1 MGWPGWRAGWCMG
14 ISHSEQVYPPP
25 AVWSVNA
32 IRPLVQLASLRDTTR
47 LLPSLPVQVQL
58 ISLPQRAGQSG
69 QCGRRD
75 LEAHHSNGQSPRVAA
90 AVVRSRFVGDC
101 TPEASR
107 SCTWMTSGPRR
118 PVPVPV
124 SLCVDPAHTCC
135 QAPRVPCLTL
145 TKAGSSARSSLGQWL
160 HNSHGR
166 TASESF

>member
-1 MGWPGWRAGWCMG
+1 MGWPGWRDGWCMG
-14 ISHSEQVYPPP
+14 ISQSTQVYSPMCCPQLWP
-25 AVWSVNA
+25 ASG
-32 IRPLVQLASLRDTTR
+32 IRPLVQVPSLRDTTWV
-47 LLPSLPVQVQL
+47 LPSLPVQVQL

-107 SCTWMTSGPRR
+107 SCASMASGACTC
-118 PVPVPV
+118 V
-124 SLCVDPAHTCC
+124 SLCVDWARTCC
-135 QAPRVPCLTL
+135 QAPRIACLTL
-145 TKAGSSARSSLGQWL
+145 IREGSSARSSLGQWL
-160 HNSHGR
+160 QSSHGR